1 KRLGRKQDESPI
13 ASCRSHLT
21 GHLAPGARAPLSA
34 ERVMAPRYELAMA
47 SRREAGDP
55 AGMKK
60 RALAAVLWFYSTWYA
75 GAMVAHMLGLSEALG
90 PILGTAAAA

>member
-1 KRLGRKQDESPI
+1 
-13 ASCRSHLT
+13 
-21 GHLAPGARAPLSA
+21 
-34 ERVMAPRYELAMA
+34 MA
-47 SRREAGDP
+47 SRRGGGDP

-90 PILGTAAAA
+90 PILGTAAAAIIAGDPRGIIWSRTTRTPAPTAAPAVPTPA

>member
-1 KRLGRKQDESPI
+1 MP
-13 ASCRSHLT
+13 
-21 GHLAPGARAPLSA
+21 
-34 ERVMAPRYELAMA
+34 PRYELAMA
-47 SRREAGDP
+47 SRPWAGDP

-90 PILGTAAAA
+90 PILGTAAAAIIAGDPRGVIWTRAPRTRSAPMAPAIQNPA